1 MRLFVLFLVGLFVGA
16 AGAVLAVNALNR
28 GPHYDTA
35 VMTVMG
41 QQMKAM
47 DRSIKQNR
55 CAAADLTPRLQT
67 LRFVANDIEPAF
79 PDLQDEA
86 QFGRYAGEL
95 RAAADVGLQAA
106 PASCAA
112 AGAVLTRLDKACDSC
127 HRDFRN

>member
-1 MRLFVLFLVGLFVGA
+1 MRLLVLFLVGLFVGA

-28 GPHYDTA
+28 GPHYDKA
-35 VMTVMG
+35 IMTVMG

-47 DRSIKQNR
+47 DRSIKANR

-79 PDLQDEA
+79 SEVQEP
-86 QFGRYAGEL
+86 QFGRYAGDL
-95 RAAADVGLQAA
+95 RAAADAGLLAT

-112 AGAVLTRLDKACDSC
+112 AGATLARLDKACDAC